1 MATNTFVQ
9 ERCIYAIGENDDG
22 SAAWLSQQIANL
34 TISCDG
40 ETVDK
45 TDANGNTIFT
55 IQKAKTC
62 EVTFDTPLMDLNL
75 IAAMNGSTKTEADNN
90 NKINIPKME
99 TIEITSNNRTAI
111 ALAKP
116 VVNSGTQE
124 HQVYKIS
131 VATLTPAGFIKQK
144 YTFGV
149 AVDADTH
156 TFTYNSSTKTLG
168 FANGDLQVGDKILIS
183 YEYQSETGVQI
194 INSVNDFPQ
203 TSRVKFLVKGY
214 DACDQ
219 STAKYLW
226 IILPNA
232 KFTSNYSVT
241 MDLESDISC
250 SLSCAFDYCSE
261 DKELYRMVIA
271 E

>member
-9 ERCIYAIGENDDG
+9 ERCIYAIGEADDG
-22 SAAWLSQQIANL
+22 SATWLSQQIKNL

-45 TDANGNTIFT
+45 TDANGTTIFT
-55 IQKAKTC
+55 IQRAKTC

-75 IAAMNGSTKTEADNN
+75 IAAMNGTTKVEADSD

-99 TIEITSNNRTAI
+99 TIAITSDNLTSVV
-111 ALAKP
+111 LAES
-116 VVNSGTQE
+116 VVNSGTQA
-124 HQVYKIS
+124 VPAYKIS
-131 VATLTPAGFIKQK
+131 VATLTPDGSMKQK
-144 YTFGV
+144 YTLS
-149 AVDADTH
+149 AAADADTH
-156 TFTYNSSTKTLG
+156 TYTYTSGTKTLG
-168 FANGDLQVGDKILIS
+168 FASGDLQVGDKILVS
-183 YEYQSETGVQI
+183 YEYQSATGVQI
-194 INSVNDFPQ
+194 INSANDFPQ
-203 TSRVKFLVKGY
+203 ASRVKFLVKGY
-214 DACDQ
+214 DACSQ
-219 STAKYLW
+219 SIAKYLW

-232 KFTSNYSVT
+232 KFTTNYSVT

-250 SLSCAFDYCSE
+250 TLSCAFDYCSE